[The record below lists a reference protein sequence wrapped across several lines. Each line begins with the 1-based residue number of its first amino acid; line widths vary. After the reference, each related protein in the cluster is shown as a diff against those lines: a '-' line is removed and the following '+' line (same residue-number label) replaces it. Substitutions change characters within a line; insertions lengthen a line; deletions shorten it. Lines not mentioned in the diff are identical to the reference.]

1 MNKGYQC
8 SCSEYRKLW
17 CRERDANKRL
27 DYDSFGLMADGGSV
41 TETTSD
47 DKTVLLVSNRN
58 LNENAGRA
66 EKFSTR
72 ARLLREY
79 GWRLKVAYV
88 EPTVQGFVPGS
99 KRCIQLARQVDV
111 INSVSNPPHLHI
123 AGAIAA
129 RVTGT
134 PWLAEFRDPLVENPD
149 VTPNSLAAKSRQWIE
164 QYILTHAD
172 QVVWYDGIQI
182 PDDYFSVTY
191 PTVPSNRYR
200 QLPPIGY
207 ERRKFDTIEPV
218 DMDSFTVTYAGSFYE
233 GWIEPYTFIDGLKR
247 YVDVHPNTNIQA
259 LFYGDW
265 SNSYDQAVTAAELND
280 FVYPRPFIP
289 HEELVGVMKGSSALL
304 YIGGD
309 DPRNQLNLPTK
320 LYDYIGAGQPI
331 IAIVDSSFRVAK
343 FIEDYKFGIIV
354 QPDNPEGVCSALE
367 RINSGDFN
375 YISGQNMANEFTRKY
390 SMNAYVET
398 LEEILLRSRG

>member
-1 MNKGYQC
+1 MNKSYQC
-8 SCSEYRKLW
+8 SGFEYR
-17 CRERDANKRL
+17 ESSHGNRDASKHP
-27 DYDSFGLMADGGSV
+27 DYGSFDLMADGGGD
-41 TETTSD
+41 TETSPNG
-47 DKTVLLVSNRN
+47 KTVLLVSNRN

-88 EPTVQGFVPGS
+88 EPTVQGLVPGS

-111 INSVSNPPHLHI
+111 VNSVSNPPHLHI

-129 RVTGT
+129 RITGT
-134 PWLAEFRDPLVENPD
+134 PWLAEFRDPLVANPD
-149 VTPNSLAAKSRQWIE
+149 VTPNSLAAKYRQWIE
-164 QYILTHAD
+164 RYILTHAD
-172 QVVWYDGIQI
+172 RVVWYDGIQI
-182 PDDYFSVTY
+182 PDDYFSMTY
-191 PTVPSNRYR
+191 PTVSSERYR

-207 ERRKFDTIEPV
+207 ERRKFDIIEPV
-218 DMDSFTVTYAGSFYE
+218 ETDSFTVTYAGSFYE
-233 GWIEPYTFIDGLKR
+233 GWIEPYTFIDGLEM
-247 YVDVHPNTNIQA
+247 YVDAHPDTDIQA

-265 SNSYDQAVTAAELND
+265 SGNYDRAVTAAELDD
-280 FVYPRPFIP
+280 FVCPRPFIP
-289 HEELVGVMKGSSALL
+289 HEEIVGVMKGSSALL

-343 FIEDYKFGIIV
+343 VIEDYKFGITV
-354 QPDNPEGVCSALE
+354 QPDNPEGVRSALE
-367 RINSGDFN
+367 RIGSGDFN
-375 YISGQNMANEFTRKY
+375 YASGQNMTNEFTRKH
-390 SMNAYVET
+390 SMDAYVET
-398 LEEILLRSRG
+398 LEDLLLPSRS